1 MLDRKRRTK
10 QLTSRYS
17 IHVFYFNLGIMKS
30 LLLFIT
36 IIIAHPNLVTA
47 QKYSTKNGTIS
58 FFSKTQL
65 ENISADNNQVV
76 SVLDTQTGEFNF
88 SLLIQNFHFKKALME
103 EHFNENYME
112 SDKLPKATFKGNIT
126 EPAKVDF
133 TRDGNYNITVTG
145 DLTIHGITR
154 KISTS
159 GTIIV
164 KGGIVSANS
173 KFMVKPGDYN
183 ISIPSLV
190 RDNIAETIEV
200 SVSCSYQNKM

>member
-1 MLDRKRRTK
+1 M
-10 QLTSRYS
+10 
-17 IHVFYFNLGIMKS
+17 
-30 LLLFIT
+30 
-36 IIIAHPNLVTA
+36 
-47 QKYSTKNGTIS
+47 
-58 FFSKTQL
+58 
-65 ENISADNNQVV
+65 ENIEAVNNEAACA
-76 SVLDTQTGEFNF
+76 LDAKTGA
-88 SLLIQNFHFKKALME
+88 IQFAVPIKSFKFAKALMQ

-154 KISTS
+154 KISTP